1 MDCENCKKK
10 QTPEAVTRYAYEE
23 ALARMDLA
31 NRRSWILTII
41 SIALLIATCICFFA
55 YTSQFQ
61 RVTKTETQ
69 DVEQM
74 AEGDGSNSFIGGDA
88 YGGETTD

>member
-10 QTPEAVTRYAYEE
+10 QTPESVTWYVYEE
-23 ALARMDLA
+23 TLARMDIA

-41 SIALLIATCICFFA
+41 SIALLIATCIWFYT

-61 RVTKTETQ
+61 RVTNTETQ
-69 DVEQM
+69 EVEQM